1 MENLKNKICKSLPYF
16 CNAGMQA
23 PKMAVKP
30 EPRQEESNITIKNT
44 SKQAPWSV
52 FGDVYWL

>member
-23 PKMAVKP
+23 PKMAVKALS
-30 EPRQEESNITIKNT
+30 QETESSSAVKSN
-44 SKQAPWSV
+44 SKQKPWSV
-52 FGDVYWL
+52 FGEVYWI